1 MEVFDVKYL
10 SKALGVSTLCRLN
23 NMKIKQQNRN
33 NSSLLKQIKQN
44 MGKVNEEKLYREW
57 NRAF

>member
-44 MGKVNEEKLYREW
+44 MGKVNEE
-57 NRAF
+57 NGPG